1 MKLSRQI
8 ILFVIKGSRKRFAAV
23 MAVAVVGGLV
33 ELVGVTTIF
42 PFLSLL
48 SHPELGR
55 TQPMLRRFYD
65 LGGFTDDRTFVFW
78 VGIVAIV
85 GFVVA
90 NIYVFFKNALVIRF
104 ATGHMGSLASRILR
118 HYMNKPYSF
127 FIENHSAKIA
137 KDVLVQSDM
146 VANTVL
152 LSWMTAL
159 SESFT
164 LAALIFLILW
174 VDITAGL
181 TIVFGLGTIV
191 AGAYFTIRRKVY
203 TLGQTSDEANSRRFA
218 YCLETLGAVKEIKAT
233 ETEDFFCRAFEPH
246 AKEMASAYTRT
257 NVLQSLPS
265 YFVQAVSASFI
276 IGLGL
281 YEIRRGTDFSRIV
294 PMLSIYVVA
303 GYRLLPSLMKFAGSI
318 SQLRQQRAVFD
329 NVAALL
335 EESESLFVQPP
346 PPRDIPL
353 LDGLAADGVV
363 FRYPGQTQPVFDG
376 LDLKFAEKEFVAIVG
391 TSGAG
396 KSTLVDLLLGLLT
409 PEKGRILVGGAPLS
423 PALLPHW
430 RRKVAYIPQSVF
442 LLDGTIA
449 DNISFGIWPEHVDDA
464 RVRRAAETAR
474 IGDLVASLAE
484 GYRSGVGERGS
495 KLSGGQRQR
504 LGIARA
510 LYRDPAVL
518 IMDES
523 TSALDGIT
531 ESEIVRALE
540 GLKGRMTMIV
550 IAHRHS
556 TVRVCDRVVLLD
568 HGRVVDTGSYDEL
581 LARNPLFGRLMSDP
595 GKASA

>member
-1 MKLSRQI
+1 MKLSAQI
-8 ILFVIKGSRKRFAAV
+8 IRFVIKGRRKHFAVV
-23 MAVAVVGGLV
+23 MAIALIGGIV
-33 ELVGVTTIF
+33 ELAGVTTIF

-55 TQPMLRRFYD
+55 TQPLLRRLYD
-65 LGGFTDDRTFVFW
+65 LGGFTDDRAFIFW
-78 VGIVAIV
+78 VGAVAIA
-85 GFVVA
+85 GFIIA
-90 NIYVFFKNALVIRF
+90 NVYVFIKNALVMRF
-104 ATGHMGSLASRILR
+104 AIGQMGSLSSRILR
-118 HYMNKPYSF
+118 HYMNKPYLF
-127 FIENHSAKIA
+127 FIENNSAKIA
-137 KDVLVQSDM
+137 KDVLIQSDM

-164 LAALIFLILW
+164 LAALITLILW
-174 VDITAGL
+174 VDLTAGL
-181 TIVFGLGTIV
+181 VIVFGMGSIV
-191 AGAYFTIRRKVY
+191 AGAYFSIRRRIH
-203 TLGQTSDEANSRRFA
+203 TLGQASDEANGRRFA

-246 AKEMASAYTRT
+246 AYEMAAVYTR
-257 NVLQSLPS
+257 NNILQSLPS
-265 YFVQAVSASFI
+265 YFVQSVAASFI

-281 YEIRRGTDFSRIV
+281 YEIHRGTELAKIV
-294 PMLSIYVVA
+294 PMLSVYVVA
-303 GYRLLPSLMKFAGSI
+303 GYRLLPSLMKFAGAI
-318 SQLRQQRAVFD
+318 SQLRQHRSVFD

-335 EESESLFVQPP
+335 EESDRLWTPP
-346 PPRDIPL
+346 AALRDIPL
-353 LDGLAADGVV
+353 KGGLSLDEVV
-363 FRYPGQTQPVFDG
+363 FRYPGQTSPVFDG
-376 LDLKFAEKEFVAIVG
+376 LDLKVAEGEFVAIVG

-409 PEKGRILVGGAPLS
+409 PEKGRILVGGTPLD

-449 DNISFGIWPEHVDDA
+449 DNISFGIWPEHVDEA

-474 IGDLVASLAE
+474 IGDLVASLPE
-484 GYRSGVGERGS
+484 GYGSGVGERGS

-531 ESEIVRALE
+531 ESEIVQALE
-540 GLKGRMTMIV
+540 GLKGRMTVII

-556 TVRVCDRVVLLD
+556 TVRLCDRVVLLD
-568 HGRVVDTGSYDEL
+568 HGRVVDTGTYEEL
-581 LARNPLFGRLMSDP
+581 LTRAPLFGLLMSDP
-595 GKASA
+595 GKAAA